1 MSNKPLKASDQK
13 KLNELM
19 KKKTRKSEFI
29 EELPP
34 YMYILSEG
42 TKTEPNYINGIVS
55 KINEK
60 YNKYSSGERIKVKGT
75 RRNTKGLLKYA
86 RNVVEKEFSQAE
98 EVWIM
103 YDKDDFPLDN
113 FDNTQYS
120 AENKTDKRKYRVA
133 WSNECIELWFLLHF
147 CEYNSNVGRDKYTQ
161 MLNKYFKDGGFGI
174 YEKHCKNLYDI
185 LKDKTDIAIN
195 RAQKQYENYDADI
208 PPSQRCPSTRVYELI
223 VELKKYL

>member
-1 MSNKPLKASDQK
+1 MSNKPLKVSDRK
-13 KLNELM
+13 RVNELM
-19 KKKTRKSEFI
+19 KKKTRKTEFM

-60 YNKYSSGERIKVKGT
+60 YSKYSSEERIKVKGT

-86 RNVVEKEFSQAE
+86 RNVVEKEFPQAE
-98 EVWIM
+98 EVWLM
-103 YDKDDFPLDN
+103 YDKDDFPIDN

-147 CEYNSNVGRDKYTQ
+147 CEYNANVGRERYTQ
-161 MLNKYFKDGGFGI
+161 LLNDYFVNEGFGG
-174 YEKHCKNLYDI
+174 YEKNCENLYDI
-185 LKDKTDIAIN
+185 LKDKTDSAIN
-195 RAQKQYENYDADI
+195 RAKKQYNSYDGNT
-208 PPSQRCPSTRVYELI
+208 PPSKRCPSTRVYELM
-223 VELKKYL
+223 VKLKKYI